1 MAQISKRAKTAPA
14 ACCAESLQSMMD
26 PRFFQ
31 ALGDPR
37 RLSILAWL
45 ASAGRPRSVG
55 EVAQC
60 CPTDMSVVS
69 RHLAQMRDTG
79 IVEAEKKG
87 KEVFY
92 RVNYRALAQTFR
104 AMADAI
110 DNCCPPDTDGQTCLA
125 SPGGQ
130 CNPKPAKKSARSKS

>member
-1 MAQISKRAKTAPA
+1 
-14 ACCAESLQSMMD
+14 MMD

-45 ASAGRPRSVG
+45 ASAARPRSVS

-79 IVEAEKKG
+79 IVEAEKRG

-92 RVNYRALAQTFR
+92 RVNYRTLAATFR

-110 DNCCPPDTDGQTCLA
+110 DTCCPPDPAGQTCRTG
-125 SPGGQ
+125 PGGQ
-130 CNPKPAKKSARSKS
+130 CNPKPATRSKPVRSRS